1 MEGRALAHALV
12 RVSEVPAGHGRVRV
26 LHVPRHVQCPRRSG
40 RWWKSRSAFSRRH
53 GIYFLG
59 REQRIARNN
68 VTDRSCQNL
77 TLYSVFAG
85 VGFFSGS
92 IVNWVGIRLS
102 LSFGG
107 IGYCIYAISLLVSV
121 HKYVPGF
128 NIFAGALLGACAGI
142 LWSAQGAIM
151 MSYPH
156 EHQKGRYFAW
166 FWGIFNIG
174 ACMGSLVRMAT
185 ANREFVSSNRRFVD
199 RSRHEHQRQSRC
211 HCCRR
216 NVYRLHRPDVLWRLS
231 GSYAL

>member
-1 MEGRALAHALV
+1 V
-12 RVSEVPAGHGRVRV
+12 
-26 LHVPRHVQCPRRSG
+26 
-40 RWWKSRSAFSRRH
+40 
-53 GIYFLG
+53 
-59 REQRIARNN
+59 
-68 VTDRSCQNL
+68 
-77 TLYSVFAG
+77 

-174 ACMGSLVRMAT
+174 ACMGSLVRLAVT
-185 ANREFVSSNRRFVD
+185 RHGLHLIDSS
-199 RSRHEHQRQSRC
+199 
-211 HCCRR
+211 
-216 NVYRLHRPDVLWRLS
+216 
-231 GSYAL
+231 